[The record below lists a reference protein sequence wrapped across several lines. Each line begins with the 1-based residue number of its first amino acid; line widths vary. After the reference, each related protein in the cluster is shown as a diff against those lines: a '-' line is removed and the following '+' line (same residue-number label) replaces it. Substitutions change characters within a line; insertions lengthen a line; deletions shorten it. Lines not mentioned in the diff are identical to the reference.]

1 MAPITA
7 VRGFDGRSLVL
18 PPPPPAQPAATAPV
32 RNVLLLE
39 DDPDVGRILEVVLQ
53 ASGYSVTLCRSLS
66 TARDWMRDGSYSLY
80 LVDLLLPDGTGYELI
95 DEIKRTDPA
104 GHVVVIS
111 GLKQQQSFDR
121 CMALGA
127 ADYITK
133 PFSPSELV
141 QRVGTWI
148 QS

>member
-1 MAPITA
+1 MTSITV
-7 VRGFDGRSLVL
+7 VREDGRTLVL
-18 PPPPPAQPAATAPV
+18 PPPPPASTPSVGIRP
-32 RNVLLLE
+32 NVLLIE

-53 ASGYSVTLCRSLS
+53 ASGYAVTLCRSLS

-95 DEIKRTDPA
+95 DEIKQANPA

-148 QS
+148 KS